1 MHASLGLKQP
11 GISTILAAAMK
22 RTLLTGTLEVSTVVA
37 HKRAWVVVFGILLAA
52 GTGLAAVQDPNDF
65 KTEMDKVS
73 YLIGRQI
80 AGDLKTQ
87 GIDVNIDL
95 LIRGLRDVFAGTPGP
110 FSPQQQQEIMM
121 AWQQKRMEKLKAEQ
135 AQRDDEAVK
144 KLGDDSAWKLKLTKP
159 EMMTFDANK
168 DYFWVL
174 DTNKG
179 QIRVK
184 LMPQTAPMHVTSTIF
199 LTNKGFYDGTIFH
212 RVIPE
217 FMAQGGCPLGTG
229 RGGPGY
235 VYAGEINPNVKHDR
249 PYLLSMANAGPNT
262 DGSQFFI
269 TFKPT
274 PWLDGKHTIFGEV
287 VAGQD
292 TVKKLEAVGTPQ
304 GKPTEELKIIKAK
317 IEEKPK
323 G

>member
-1 MHASLGLKQP
+1 M
-11 GISTILAAAMK
+11 
-22 RTLLTGTLEVSTVVA
+22 VA
-37 HKRAWVVVFGILLAA
+37 HRHVYVAVCSVLLASTA
-52 GTGLAAVQDPNDF
+52 GLAAVQDPNEF

-73 YLIGRQI
+73 YIIGTQV
-80 AGDLKTQ
+80 AANLKMQ
-87 GIDVNIDL
+87 GVDVNTDL
-95 LIRGLRDVFAGTPGP
+95 LIRGLREALAGKPSP
-110 FSPQQQQEIMM
+110 FNQQQQQEIMM
-121 AWQQKRMEKLKAEQ
+121 AWQQKRMEKAKSEQ
-135 AQRDDEAVK
+135 DKRNDDAIK
-144 KLGDDSAWKLKLTKP
+144 KLGDQNAWKLKLTKP

-168 DYFWVL
+168 DYFWIL

-179 QIRVK
+179 EIRIK
-184 LMPQTAPMHVTSTIF
+184 LMPQVAPMHVTSTIF

-212 RVIPE
+212 RVIPG

-229 RGGPGY
+229 TGGPGY
-235 VYAGEINPNVKHDR
+235 NYAGETKPNVKHDK

-269 TFKPT
+269 TFKET

-292 TVKKLEAVGTPQ
+292 TVKKLEAAGTPQ
-304 GKPTEELKIIKAK
+304 GKPTEELIIKKAR

-323 G
+323 A

>member
-1 MHASLGLKQP
+1 
-11 GISTILAAAMK
+11 
-22 RTLLTGTLEVSTVVA
+22 
-37 HKRAWVVVFGILLAA
+37 LLAA
-52 GTGLAAVQDPNDF
+52 GAGLAAVQDTNDF
-65 KTEMDKVS
+65 KTDMDKVS
-73 YLIGRQI
+73 YFIGRQI

-87 GIDVNIDL
+87 GIDVNIEL
-95 LIRGLRDVFAGTPGP
+95 LIRGVRDFLAGQPGP
-110 FSPQQQQEIMM
+110 FSPQQQQAIMT
-121 AWQQKRMEKLKAEQ
+121 AWQQKRTEKLKTEQ
-135 AQRDDEAVK
+135 EKRDDDAVK
-144 KLGDDSAWKLKLTKP
+144 KLGDQNAWKLKLTKP
-159 EMMTFDANK
+159 EPMTFDAKK

-179 QIRVK
+179 EIRIK
-184 LMPQTAPMHVTSTIF
+184 LMPQVAPMHVTSTIF
-199 LTNKGFYDGTIFH
+199 LTNKGFYDGTTFH
-212 RVIPE
+212 RVIPQ

-235 VYAGEINPNVKHDR
+235 AYAGETSPNVKFDR
-249 PYLLSMANAGPNT
+249 PYLLGMANAGPGT

-269 TFKPT
+269 TFKAV

-304 GKPTEELKIIKAK
+304 GKPTEELIIKKAK
-317 IEEKPK
+317 IEEKAK

>member
-1 MHASLGLKQP
+1 MA
-11 GISTILAAAMK
+11 
-22 RTLLTGTLEVSTVVA
+22 A
-37 HKRAWVVVFGILLAA
+37 HKQAYIAVCVILLATSA
-52 GTGLAAVQDPNDF
+52 GLGAVQDTNDF
-65 KTEMDKVS
+65 KTDMDKVS
-73 YLIGRQI
+73 YFIGRQI

-95 LIRGLRDVFAGTPGP
+95 LVRGLRDMLAGQSGP
-110 FSPQQQQEIMM
+110 FSQQQQQEIMM
-121 AWQQKRMEKLKAEQ
+121 AWQQKRAEKLKAEQ
-135 AQRDDEAVK
+135 SKRDDDAIK
-144 KLGDDSAWKLKLTKP
+144 KVGDQNAWKLKLTKP

-179 QIRVK
+179 EIRIK
-184 LMPQTAPMHVTSTIF
+184 LMPQMAPMHVTSTIF
-199 LTNKGFYDGTIFH
+199 LTNKGFYDGTPFH
-212 RVIPE
+212 RVIPG

-235 VYAGEINPNVKHDR
+235 VYGGEISPNVKHDR

-262 DGSQFFI
+262 DASQFFI

-292 TVKKLEAVGTPQ
+292 TVKKLEAAGTPQ
-304 GKPTEELKIIKAK
+304 GKPTEELIIKKAR
-317 IEEKPK
+317 IEEKAK